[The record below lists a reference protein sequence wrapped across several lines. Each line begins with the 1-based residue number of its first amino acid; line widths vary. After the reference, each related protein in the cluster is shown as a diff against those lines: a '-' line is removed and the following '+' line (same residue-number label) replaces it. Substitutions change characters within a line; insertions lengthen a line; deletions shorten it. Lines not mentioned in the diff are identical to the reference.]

1 MPNLQCSMTCTK
13 KSAYLFFEIVKKNW
27 KFLLFI
33 PRRRFSS
40 EISTVD
46 IVRILKKFGS
56 CVKYL
61 VTNIATVRDF
71 KNMYNTITNLSD
83 RRFV

>member
-1 MPNLQCSMTCTK
+1 M
-13 KSAYLFFEIVKKNW
+13 
-27 KFLLFI
+27 LFI

-40 EISTVD
+40 KRSIVD

-71 KNMYNTITNLSD
+71 KNMFNTITKLSE
-83 RRFV
+83 RRFCIKLSYFKRDLLKN